1 MTIKTS
7 KQGQNP
13 WKIMNRRVA
22 MNQLNQENRSR
33 AFIEEKAL
41 QELKALIR
49 RNDDNMVTRLAA
61 QLTQTEKPV
70 YFDRYEEKAIIVI
83 N

>member
-1 MTIKTS
+1 
-7 KQGQNP
+7 
-13 WKIMNRRVA
+13 

-70 YFDRYEEKAIIVI
+70 YFDLYEEKAIIVI

>member
-1 MTIKTS
+1 
-7 KQGQNP
+7 
-13 WKIMNRRVA
+13 

>member
-1 MTIKTS
+1 
-7 KQGQNP
+7 
-13 WKIMNRRVA
+13 

-70 YFDRYEEKAIIVI
+70 HFDRYEEKAIIVI

>member
-1 MTIKTS
+1 
-7 KQGQNP
+7 
-13 WKIMNRRVA
+13 MNGRVA

-33 AFIEEKAL
+33 AFVEEKAL

>member
-1 MTIKTS
+1 
-7 KQGQNP
+7 
-13 WKIMNRRVA
+13 MNRRVA

>member
-1 MTIKTS
+1 
-7 KQGQNP
+7 
-13 WKIMNRRVA
+13 

-49 RNDDNMVTRLAA
+49 RKDDNMVTRLAA

-70 YFDRYEEKAIIVI
+70 YFDLYEEKAIIVI